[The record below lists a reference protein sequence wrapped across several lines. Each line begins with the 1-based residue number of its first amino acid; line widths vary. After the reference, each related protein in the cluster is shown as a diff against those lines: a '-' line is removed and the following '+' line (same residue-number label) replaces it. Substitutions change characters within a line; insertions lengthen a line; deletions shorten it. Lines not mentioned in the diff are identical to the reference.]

1 MANALDGQV
10 AIVTGAGGGL
20 GRAQAA
26 QLAQDGAFVIAH
38 DCDAATAAACVDA
51 ITQSGGRAEAAV
63 GDVTDFGGFR
73 TFVGD
78 IESRHGRIDIL
89 VNNAG
94 VGGGQSFED
103 VTEEAFD
110 DIFRIN
116 AKAPFFA
123 AQAVVP
129 GMKQRGHGRII
140 NISSLVALRG
150 TANNPHYAGSKAAL
164 IGFTRCWALEY
175 AGSNI
180 CVNTVVPSFIATPM
194 ATNFFSPEN
203 IAARGAA
210 NPMGRLAV
218 PEDVAK
224 LVAFLAGPGANFM
237 TGQTLSANGG
247 EYINAM

>member
-1 MANALDGQV
+1 MPKSLDGQV

-26 QLAQDGAFVIAH
+26 ALAAEGATVIAH
-38 DCDAATAAACVDA
+38 DMDAATAKTCAEA
-51 ITQSGGRAEAAV
+51 ISSGGGTAEAV
-63 GDVTDFGGFR
+63 TGDVADIASFR
-73 TFVGD
+73 RAVA
-78 IESRHGRIDIL
+78 ELEHRHGRIDIL

-94 VGGGQSFED
+94 IGGGQSFED
-103 VTEEAFD
+103 VTEDLFD
-110 DIFRIN
+110 EIFRIN

-123 AQAVVP
+123 AQAVIG
-129 GMKQRGHGRII
+129 GMKRRRHGRIV

-175 AGSNI
+175 ASFNI

-194 ATNFFSPEN
+194 ATDYFSAED
-203 IAARGAA
+203 IARRGQA
-210 NPMGRLAV
+210 NPMGRLAT

-224 LVAFLAGPGANFM
+224 LVTFLAGPGGNFM

-247 EYINAM
+247 EYVGAM

>member
-1 MANALDGQV
+1 MANPMDDQV
-10 AIVTGAGGGL
+10 AFVTGAGGGL
-20 GRAQAA
+20 GRAQAVR
-26 QLAQDGAFVIAH
+26 LAQDGAHVVVH
-38 DCDAATAAACVDA
+38 DRDADTAKACVAA
-51 ITQSGGRAEAAV
+51 IENAGGQAEATI
-63 GDVTDFGGFR
+63 GDVTDFANLRATLEDTERRLG
-73 TFVGD
+73 
-78 IESRHGRIDIL
+78 HIDIL

-103 VTEEAFD
+103 ITEEMFD
-110 DIFRIN
+110 EIFRIN

-123 AQAVVP
+123 AQAVIP

-175 AGSNI
+175 APHKI

-194 ATNFFSPEN
+194 ATNAFGADY
-203 IAARGAA
+203 IAERSAA
-210 NPMGRLAV
+210 NPMGRLAN

-224 LVAFLAGPGANFM
+224 LVAFLAGPDADFI